1 MKKIYEIE
9 DLVMQNIRIER
20 KLDVLL
26 ALNELYV
33 DDETLEVKK
42 IEEDTKEEISN
53 DDSDDIQI
61 KEQD

>member
-42 IEEDTKEEISN
+42 IEKDTKEETSN
-53 DDSDDIQI
+53 DDGADIQI

>member
-42 IEEDTKEEISN
+42 IEKDTKEETSN

>member
-42 IEEDTKEEISN
+42 IEEDNKEETSN

>member
-42 IEEDTKEEISN
+42 IEADTKEETNN
-53 DDSDDIQI
+53 DNSDDIQI

>member
-9 DLVMQNIRIER
+9 DLIMQNIRIER

-42 IEEDTKEEISN
+42 IEADTKEETSN